1 MTERIAR
8 LIRFLREAVR
18 AAGRCGVHLG
28 RDPRLV
34 PAPALILFPRL
45 PDTLCCGLA
54 GILTLRRSGKIR
66 PAEGGLN
73 ALFTLAAGEGLTEL
87 LAGKIAPEGYLGGT
101 PAREAMAGELLRL
114 KEEDAFRRLFFDAAE
129 AGRLAG
135 LSGKIHA
142 FLAKEERLLEENAG
156 RFSTADLESVNQGL
170 LAIRDLVWGLERD
183 ILDNIEKIVRLAGA
197 QSVGDVAPEA
207 LLKYRELN
215 SLLNCLDRLE
225 VRGRDSAGIQISF
238 IPADNGAVGEVV
250 SGLAKAGLDGE
261 LSRRTAMGDPV
272 SGSIC
277 LCPAPQQGGPGG
289 RAIVFTYKTAE
300 IIGELGRNIREL
312 RKQISGDLL
321 FRAFARLPVAFATS
335 FAHTRWASVGSITEE
350 NCHPVGNFTLRMGST
365 PAGREK
371 DYPAYGKGHW
381 TIHCVLNGDIDNYPS
396 LREDLESGGT
406 LIAPEVTTDTKVIP
420 LQIEKHLLAGHD
432 LTEAFRLAV
441 GDFEGSHA
449 IAMVSNAAPGKA
461 FLALR
466 GSGQS
471 LYVGIAPDRYIF
483 SSELYGLV
491 EETPFFLKMDGEKPS
506 DPERP
511 ETTGQIFVLDQ
522 DSPGGVAGIVGL
534 CYDGTPLPLGGDA
547 VRKAEITTRD
557 IDRGDY
563 PHFFLKEITEAAHS
577 VRKTLRGRYHI
588 ESDGDAERVVFN
600 LGEDT
605 VPARVRESLR
615 GGKIRRIITIGQG
628 TAAVAASAVADAL
641 ERCLSGSGIRVE
653 AKVATELSGFC
664 LEDDLSD
671 TLVIPITQ
679 SGTTTDTNRAVALA
693 SQRGA
698 GVIAIV
704 NRRQSDI
711 TSKADGVF
719 YTSDGRDI
727 EMAVASTKA
736 FYSQIVAG
744 NLLALYFAEVLG
756 TVPAERLT
764 AQVRRLEQAP
774 EMMRRVLARKE
785 EIRRSVERLAKQ
797 KRYWA
802 VVGSGPNKAAADEIR
817 IKLSELCYKTVSS
830 DVVENKKHI
839 DLSAEPLILVCAAG
853 SPEAVTADIVKDV
866 AIFKA
871 HKSAVVVFAD
881 EDERRFD
888 PIADAVIPIPRAP
901 MPLPVILNTMAG
913 HLWGYYAACSTDAD
927 ALFLREFKNRL
938 NLVMVE
944 QAKSGLTLYE
954 CIADGRLR
962 SLVNDFTE
970 RFQERRSA
978 GGFSLAGVGT
988 MSDLILL
995 LKYAAGKLPL
1005 DDFRRDFPDGQE
1017 TVSPIDL
1024 LDVTLGHAVDE
1035 LSRPIDAIRHQAKT
1049 VTVGTSRKETPLQGL
1064 IFDLFRGLGFSAR
1077 ALLSTGV
1084 FAISRIQKA
1093 VAAVNGHTLY
1103 AINRLD
1109 GEGKPGDD
1117 STIAIVG
1124 RGGISVGMPSRA
1136 EKSGLLMGTKRGIV
1150 ASGRVHVGQGK
1161 SDGAPLVIVP
1171 LLDEGDRIRHLLL
1184 VHVAFNEALSVR
1196 ERKEILG
1203 ERLNDIRNLIQE
1215 YNLPWEENRLR
1226 EIPLGLL
1233 LGEPVEVIAGH
1244 IRDRFRSSALLQES
1258 S

>member
-1 MTERIAR
+1 MVNPLSETIAG
-8 LIRFLREAVR
+8 LSRFLREGFD
-18 AAGRCGVHLG
+18 AAGRWRVHLG

-34 PAPALILFPRL
+34 PGPALILFPLL
-45 PDTLCCGLA
+45 PGTLCCGLA
-54 GILTLRRSGKIR
+54 GIMTLRKREKAR
-66 PAEGGLN
+66 PAAGGLDG
-73 ALFTLAAGEGLTEL
+73 LFTEGADDGLTAL
-87 LAGKIAPEGYLGGT
+87 LAGKVAPEGYLGGT
-101 PAREAMAGELLRL
+101 PVREAMAGELLRL
-114 KEEDAFRRLFFDAAE
+114 KEEEAFRRLFFDQAE

-135 LSGKIHA
+135 LAANVHI

-156 RFSTADLESVNQGL
+156 RFSTAELESVNQGL
-170 LAIRDLVWGLERD
+170 LAIRDLAWGLEKD
-183 ILDNIEKIVRLAGA
+183 ILANIEKILRLAGA
-197 QSVGDVAPEA
+197 GSVGDVAPEA

-225 VRGRDSAGIQISF
+225 VRGRDSAGVQISF
-238 IPADNGAVGEVV
+238 IPADEAAFGEVMD
-250 SGLAKAGLDGE
+250 GLAKTGLDGE
-261 LSRRTAMGDPV
+261 LRRRALMGDPV

-277 LCPAPQQGGPGG
+277 VCPASVPEKSGG
-289 RAIVFTYKTAE
+289 RAIIFTYKTAE
-300 IIGELGRNIREL
+300 IIGELGRNVREL
-312 RKQISGDLL
+312 RRQISGDLL
-321 FRAFARLPVAFATS
+321 LQAFARLPVAFATS

-350 NCHPVGNFTLRMGST
+350 NCHPVGNFALAAGLL

-371 DYPAYGKGHW
+371 VYPAYGKGQW
-381 TIHCVLNGDIDNYPS
+381 TIHCVLNGDIDNYPA
-396 LREDLESGGT
+396 LREELEAAGT

-420 LQIEKHLLAGHD
+420 LQIERHLLAGHD

-441 GDFEGSHA
+441 CEFEGSHA
-449 IAMVSNAAPGKA
+449 IAMVSNAEPGKV

-471 LYVGIAPDRYIF
+471 LYVGIADDRYLF

-491 EETPFFLKMDGEKPS
+491 EETPFFLKMDGERPS

-522 DSPGGVAGIVGL
+522 DSPGGVAGIAAL
-534 CYDGTPLPLGGDA
+534 CYDGTPLPLGEEA
-547 VRKAEITTRD
+547 IRKAEITTRD

-588 ESDGDAERVVFN
+588 EKDGDAERVVFN

-605 VPARVRESLR
+605 VPARMREALR
-615 GGKIRRIITIGQG
+615 NGKIRRIVAIGQG
-628 TAAVAASAVADAL
+628 TAAVAAGAVADAL
-641 ERCLSGSGIRVE
+641 ESLLSGSGIRVE
-653 AKVATELSGFC
+653 ARVATELSGFC
-664 LEDDLSD
+664 PDNELGD
-671 TLVIPITQ
+671 TLVVPITQ

-693 SQRGA
+693 SQKGA

-744 NLLALYFAEVLG
+744 NLLALYFAWILG
-756 TVPAERLT
+756 TVSPERLT

-774 EMMRRVLARKE
+774 ELMRRVLARKD
-785 EIRRSVERLAKQ
+785 EIRRSAELLANQ

-817 IKLSELCYKTVSS
+817 IKLSELCYKTISS

-888 PIADAVIPIPRAP
+888 ETADAVIPIPRAP
-901 MPLPVILNTMAG
+901 MPLPVILNTLAG
-913 HLWGYYAACSTDAD
+913 HLWGYYAACGADTD
-927 ALFLREFKNRL
+927 ALFLREFKSRL

-944 QAKSGLTLYE
+944 QAKSGLNIYE
-954 CIADGRLR
+954 CIDDNRLK

-970 RFQERRSA
+970 RFQERRGA

-1005 DDFRRDFPDGQE
+1005 DDFRHDFPNGLDS
-1017 TVSPIDL
+1017 VSPIDL
-1024 LDVTLGHAVDE
+1024 LDATLGHAVDE

-1049 VTVGTSRKETPLQGL
+1049 VTVGTSRKETPLKGL
-1064 IFDLFRGLGFSAR
+1064 IFDLLKELGFTAR
-1077 ALLSTGV
+1077 ALLSTSIL
-1084 FAISRIQKA
+1084 AIGRIQKA
-1093 VAAVNGHTLY
+1093 VAAVKGYTLY
-1103 AINRLD
+1103 AVNRLD
-1109 GEGKPGDD
+1109 GEGKPADD
-1117 STIAIVG
+1117 STIAVAG

-1136 EKSGLLMGTKRGIV
+1136 DKTGLLMGTKRGIV
-1150 ASGRVHVGQGK
+1150 ASGRVYVGQGK
-1161 SDGAPLVIVP
+1161 ADGAPLVIVP
-1171 LLDEGDRIRHLLL
+1171 LLDEGDRIRRLLL

-1203 ERLNDIRNLIQE
+1203 ERLGDIRNLVQE
-1215 YNLPWEENRLR
+1215 YNLPWEESRLG

-1233 LGEPVEVIAGH
+1233 LGEPVEAIAGY
-1244 IRDRFRSSALLQES
+1244 IRDRR
-1258 S
+1258 